1 MEPVVS
7 HLGPLPLLQV
17 QLVIGCVRRSHLCN
31 ALKVT
36 RSGQQVSRLLDSPW
50 RQPKSEVT
58 GDPNNTEMTDS
69 DTYIGRA
76 ALRLPTSA
84 RSSVVAAILIA
95 TVGPRAGNHQAGA
108 ERSTR

>member
-36 RSGQQVSRLLDSPW
+36 RSGQQVSRFLDSPW

-76 ALRLPTSA
+76 AFA
-84 RSSVVAAILIA
+84 VAH
-95 TVGPRAGNHQAGA
+95 VGTIFCRGSDFNRNC
-108 ERSTR
+108 RSTGR